1 MILTQKRGQRVAV
14 RQGWVQLLTGPYMN
28 YAALSKLLNLL
39 RPQFSLLSIGEDTQ
53 GMM

>member
-14 RQGWVQLLTGPYMN
+14 RQSWVQLLTGPYMN
-28 YAALSKLLNLL
+28 YAALSKLLK
-39 RPQFSLLSIGEDTQ
+39 PQFSLLSIGEDTQ